1 MPTSTEVKAMLH
13 SDRSWT
19 RRDFVKTISRAGL
32 IGAVPSLA
40 HAAATLNPDTVCIS
54 ILHTTDLHGH
64 ILPTSDYDRNSDLGG
79 LARCVTQIR
88 RWRRENSNSMLI
100 DVGDVYQGT
109 DVALRSKG
117 ELMIDLFNYLK
128 YDAWIVGN
136 HEFDWG
142 IEPFQQALQRSTMPV
157 LAANTLLEGKPAGE
171 FSDPK
176 HPFAKIQPF
185 ILKEIAGVKVA
196 IIGITTP
203 GMLFWFRPE
212 FARGIDFQNPVEP
225 VRRAVT
231 RAKSKGANAIVLTG
245 HMGLKARSGGDD
257 FANAVMALTSEF
269 PEAAVFI
276 AGHTHQAIPRRLTN
290 GVLFTQADH
299 FGIHVGRVDLL
310 FDRDSKQLLHREAF
324 CELMDNRFHLDPV
337 VMSRTQ
343 AQCAESDTAL
353 AQPIGELAETLH
365 ARSRPGAP
373 SDIERLIGAA
383 VSEALREN
391 GMPVDGVMHGVFDEK
406 SDLVAGPKTVND
418 IWNVIPY
425 ENYVVTAEIYPEEI
439 KTVMEEIYT
448 SHEGRNLLGFE
459 LKTEGRS
466 YDRRITSMTLDDG
479 RPLDRGKRYV
489 IAFNTFDS
497 RSAGHHFMKLRTLLE
512 TPAVNC
518 TLHQLQTRDALIDYF
533 RRHKIVHKI
542 AAKNHLAVAA

>member
-88 RWRRENSNSMLI
+88 RWRRENTNSMLI
-100 DVGDVYQGT
+100 DIGDVYQGT

-225 VRRAVT
+225 VRRAVA
-231 RAKSKGANAIVLTG
+231 RAKSEGANAIVLTG

-269 PEAAVFI
+269 PDAAVFI

-290 GVLFTQADH
+290 GVLLTQADH

-324 CELMDNRFHLDPV
+324 CELMDNRFHLDHV

-343 AQCAESDTAL
+343 PQCAESDTAL

-391 GMPVDGVMHGVFDEK
+391 GMLVDGVMHGVFDEK

-425 ENYVVTAEIYPEEI
+425 ENYVVTAEISPEEI

-533 RRHKIVHKI
+533 RRHKIVRKI